1 MSLLTA
7 AHDPAPAE
15 RARPRPGYV
24 LLVLAGS
31 AVLIIGLCGWAPAG
45 VGYGLFTLAGLS
57 FGVALWAMAV
67 LLLTRRGHASQL
79 ASRAGL
85 AARLGAVA
93 YVLAVAALAGH
104 YAHETLQGRMELH
117 WIVFGPLVLAAL
129 VAFEWGIYRK
139 LVKANAVSWDRYR
152 RFIDRDHADPA
163 AMRKT
168 LIDEVITHRSLWQTS
183 KLRWIRHTLIF
194 WGFAGMFV
202 LELAAV
208 FVREAVPAFGWSD
221 VWRVPGHPLRLMFDL
236 GYDLTGLMMLLGCIL
251 ALYWRYT
258 VRGKP
263 ERKYADTPM
272 VLFLGFVVVTG
283 FMLEGWRLAQL
294 PGASEQAFSFVGLWF
309 AALMSGAGLTSAGL
323 HQPLWLVHVVASCA
337 LIAYLPA
344 TRLIHTCATPLG
356 RLMNS
361 QKGLLQA
368 KKHGVLAGL
377 WRHPPADG
385 PHRSSPAATPRQP

>member
-1 MSLLTA
+1 MC
-7 AHDPAPAE
+7 
-15 RARPRPGYV
+15 
-24 LLVLAGS
+24 LVLAAA
-31 AVLIIGLCGWAPAG
+31 AVLGAGLIGWVSAG

-57 FGVALWAMAV
+57 FGVALGAMAV
-67 LLLTRRGHASQL
+67 LMLTRQGQAGTL
-79 ASRAGL
+79 ASRGAL
-85 AARLGAVA
+85 AARLGAVC

-104 YAHETLQGRMELH
+104 YAHETLLGRMELH
-117 WIVFGPLVLAAL
+117 WVIFGPLVLAAL

-139 LVKANAVSWDRYR
+139 LVKANAVSWERYR
-152 RFIDRDHADPA
+152 RFIDRDHADPV

-168 LIDEVITHRSLWQTS
+168 LVDEVVTHRSLWQTS

-194 WGFAGMFV
+194 WGFAAMFV

-208 FVREAVPAFGWSD
+208 FVREAVPAFGWTD

-236 GYDLTGLMMLLGCIL
+236 GYDITGLMMLMGCSL

-258 VRGKP
+258 VRGKA

-294 PGASEQAFSFVGLWF
+294 PGASEHAFSFVGLWF

-368 KKHGVLAGL
+368 KKQGVLAGL

-385 PHRSSPAATPRQP
+385 LQPSSPAATPRQP